1 MRALEETILKHAR
14 LRPGS
19 YLPLHFAT
27 NMSGTTDE
35 PLRRFEHCLA
45 QADAYLQLLIQQ
57 VVALESKPEM
67 SHLVNKANEY
77 LEAVKHSIVLLQIAK
92 VCHSVSPFSSSFFC
106 LSESHIHFQS
116 IFPKMQNTA
125 FPVTGL
131 SAPIILHYS
140 DPEVQT
146 GIAYGSEC
154 RESVS
159 SGDSMKSP
167 ASNSERSIVTVS
179 SIPTVTVVGQ
189 SPMSPN
195 EKNPV
200 FISYSSSDDE
210 QDFYDASEDFT
221 EDGEK

>member
-1 MRALEETILKHAR
+1 
-14 LRPGS
+14 
-19 YLPLHFAT
+19 
-27 NMSGTTDE
+27 
-35 PLRRFEHCLA
+35 
-45 QADAYLQLLIQQ
+45 
-57 VVALESKPEM
+57 
-67 SHLVNKANEY
+67 
-77 LEAVKHSIVLLQIAK
+77 
-92 VCHSVSPFSSSFFC
+92 
-106 LSESHIHFQS
+106 
-116 IFPKMQNTA
+116 MQNTA
-125 FPVTGL
+125 FPVHGL

-146 GIAYGSEC
+146 GIAFGSEC

-159 SGDSMKSP
+159 SGEGKSP
-167 ASNSERSIVTVS
+167 TRSNSERSIVTVS

-221 EDGEK
+221 EEAEK